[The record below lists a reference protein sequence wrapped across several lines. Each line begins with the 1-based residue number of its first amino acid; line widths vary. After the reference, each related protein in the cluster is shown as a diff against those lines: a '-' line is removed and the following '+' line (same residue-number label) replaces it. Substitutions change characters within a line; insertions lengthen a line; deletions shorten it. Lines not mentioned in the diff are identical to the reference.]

1 MYQIKPTKSFVKSYK
16 KIKKSG
22 IKTPILKELE
32 EVVFVLAAGQ
42 KLPVSYR
49 NHKLTGELSEY
60 QECHIKGDLL
70 LIYKI
75 EKNNLILI
83 LADIGSHSE
92 LFK

>member
-1 MYQIKPTKSFVKSYK
+1 MYQIHPTVSFEKSYK

-22 IKTPILKELE
+22 IKTSVLNELKKVVAIL
-32 EVVFVLAAGQ
+32 ASGQ
-42 KLPVSYR
+42 KLSDSYR
-49 NHKLTGELSEY
+49 NHKLAGEFSEY
-60 QECHIKGDLL
+60 YECHIKGDLL

-83 LADIGSHSE
+83 LVNIGSHSE

>member
-1 MYQIKPTKSFVKSYK
+1 MYQVRRTKNFETSIKRIKNSGAKISVKE
-16 KIKKSG
+16 KI
-22 IKTPILKELE
+22 E
-32 EVVFVLAAGQ
+32 ETIDIIASGQ
-42 KLPVSYR
+42 KLLASYR
-49 NHKLTGELSEY
+49 NHKLAGELSGY